1 MMAEEGSLL
10 QHPFFQKGLQ
20 LRSAGKNPIYDTME
34 AGGAD
39 SKVPAP
45 NLDAAAPLPNEV
57 PRPRPAAPEAPYR
70 PATGTVS
77 DEDLAKKSWPE
88 YLSGAAQNLPGS
100 ATRQVSNL
108 ADAIYNYDQTIPA
121 LAGLGKGALSKAAG
135 SLGFEQDREQKA
147 RDEAGVNALMADY
160 NQAYKGLLS
169 GDVSG
174 VRRTFYEDPARVGM
188 DVASVAPVIGPAGRA
203 VGMGKTASAA
213 ARIGS
218 LADPLQLG
226 LEVAGQAVK
235 IPGYAAKGA
244 LARTSGVDSS
254 ILDVIQNAGRTGTR
268 EQLQAMSR
276 HASGSANPLE
286 QIDTAVAA
294 ANEWKKN
301 VENSFVA
308 DMGSLATTPLDVTPA
323 LNAIKDARAHI
334 GTYVK
339 TSIDPATGATIRE
352 VKPISPN
359 DAKVLDDMEEM
370 LLGSSDRSAINLHKV
385 KVGMSNLMDNLGR
398 SKYLGSIGKVPA
410 ALRDTIGAANP
421 RYLKAMDDYT
431 NWLRQLEDLRGAGA
445 TGNRGSTA
453 NKIAKLMKAMK
464 DKNGR
469 SLINQLASTN
479 AGANLPY
486 MLAGSAM
493 SNWLPKWATGMQDML
508 GYSLLGGAGSLAGMF
523 TPHALVG
530 LAAASPKVVG
540 TGMKYVGKAQRL
552 GDIAGTVAN
561 PAVRNI
567 ISRVNELG
575 LTEPVPLEGTQQA
588 AGGRIGRKA
597 GGRIGAPGMAAEKL
611 IVAAERAKKK
621 QGGATS
627 ALLNVPDEAITKA
640 LAVANEHI

>member
-1 MMAEEGSLL
+1 MMAEEDSLL

-39 SKVPAP
+39 SEAPAP
-45 NLDAAAPLPNEV
+45 SLDAVAPSPDAAP
-57 PRPRPAAPEAPYR
+57 RARPAAPGAPYR

-77 DEDLAKKSWPE
+77 DEDLAKQSWSQ

-100 ATRQVSNL
+100 ARRQVSNI
-108 ADAIYNYDQTIPA
+108 ADAVYNYDQTIPA

-135 SLGFEQDREQKA
+135 ALGFEQDPAQKA
-147 RDEAGVNALMADY
+147 GDEAGVEALMADY
-160 NQAYKGLLS
+160 GQAYKGLMS
-169 GDVSG
+169 GDTAAL
-174 VRRTFYEDPARVGM
+174 RRTFYEDPARVGM

-203 VGMGKTASAA
+203 IGMGKTASTA

-254 ILDVIQNAGRTGTR
+254 ILDVIRNAGRTGTK

-276 HASGSANPLE
+276 HASNSADPLE
-286 QIDTAVAA
+286 QIDTAIAA
-294 ANEWKKN
+294 TNELKQN
-301 VENSFVA
+301 VSNSFVN
-308 DMGSLATTPLDVTPA
+308 DMRGLATNPLDVTPA
-323 LNAIKDARAHI
+323 LNAINDARAHI
-334 GTYVK
+334 GTYL
-339 TSIDPATGATIRE
+339 DPATGAP
-352 VKPISPN
+352 KSLSPR
-359 DAKVLDDMEEM
+359 DSAVLDQMESM
-370 LLGSSDRSAINLHKV
+370 LRGTGDTSAVNLHRV
-385 KVGMSNLMDNLGR
+385 KVATSNMLNDLRG
-398 SKYLGSIGKVPA
+398 SPYLGSLGKVPA
-410 ALRDTIGAANP
+410 ALKETIGRANP
-421 RYLKAMDDYT
+421 QYLKAMDQYSD
-431 NWLRQLEDLRGAGA
+431 WLRQLDDLKSIGAA
-445 TGNRGSTA
+445 GNRGSTA

-464 DKNGR
+464 SKQGK
-469 SLINQLASTN
+469 SLIDQLASTS

-508 GYSLLGGAGSLAGMF
+508 GYGLLGGAGYGLSTLLS
-523 TPHALVG
+523 PHAIAG

-567 ISRVNELG
+567 ISRVNEAG
-575 LTEPVPLEGTQQA
+575 LPEPAPLEGTQQA

-597 GGRIGAPGMAAEKL
+597 GGRIGAPSMAAEKL
-611 IVAAERAKKK
+611 IVAAERAKKN
-621 QGGATS
+621 QGNATS

>member
-20 LRSAGKNPIYDTME
+20 LRNAGKNPIYDTME
-34 AGGAD
+34 ERGAD
-39 SKVPAP
+39 SEVPAP
-45 NLDAAAPLPNEV
+45 SLDAAAPSPDEV

-70 PATGTVS
+70 PATGAVS
-77 DEDLAKKSWPE
+77 DEDLAKKSWTE

-100 ATRQVSNL
+100 ATRQASNI
-108 ADAIYNYDQTIPA
+108 ANAVYNYDQTIPA

-135 SLGFEQDREQKA
+135 ALGFEQDPAQKA
-147 RDEAGVNALMADY
+147 MDEAGVNALVADY
-160 NQAYKGLLS
+160 DQAYKGLLS

-254 ILDVIQNAGRTGTR
+254 ILDVIRNAGKTGTR

-276 HASGSANPLE
+276 HASGSADPLE
-286 QIDTAVAA
+286 QIDTAIAA
-294 ANEWKKN
+294 TNELKQN
-301 VENSFVA
+301 VSNSFVN
-308 DMGSLATTPLDVTPA
+308 DMRGLATTPLDVTPA
-323 LNAIKDARAHI
+323 LNAINDARAHI
-334 GTYVK
+334 GTYF
-339 TSIDPATGATIRE
+339 DPATNAPRSL
-352 VKPISPN
+352 SPR
-359 DAKVLDDMEEM
+359 DSAVLDQMESM
-370 LLGSSDRSAINLHKV
+370 LRGTGDTSAVNLHRV
-385 KVGMSNLMDNLGR
+385 KVATSNMLNDLRG
-398 SKYLGSIGKVPA
+398 SPYLGSLGKVPA
-410 ALRDTIGAANP
+410 ALKETIGRANP
-421 RYLKAMDDYT
+421 QYLRAMDQYSD
-431 NWLRQLEDLRGAGA
+431 WLRQLDDLKSIGAA
-445 TGNRGSTA
+445 GNRGSTA
-453 NKIAKLMKAMK
+453 NKIAKLMNAMK
-464 DKNGR
+464 GKRGK
-469 SLINQLASTN
+469 SLIDQLASTN

-508 GYSLLGGAGSLAGMF
+508 GYGLLGGAGYGLSTLLS
-523 TPHALVG
+523 PHAIAG

-561 PAVRNI
+561 PTVRNI

-575 LTEPVPLEGTQQA
+575 LTEPAPLEGTQQA

-597 GGRIGAPGMAAEKL
+597 GGRIGAPGIAAERL

-627 ALLNVPDEAITKA
+627 ALLNVPDETITKA

>member
-1 MMAEEGSLL
+1 MENAFDQNGGMSDEEY
-10 QHPFFQKGLQ
+10 
-20 LRSAGKNPIYDTME
+20 LRSVFPKLFQERNTVAPALNGT
-34 AGGAD
+34 AD
-39 SKVPAP
+39 QPAAQP
-45 NLDAAAPLPNEV
+45 DAA
-57 PRPRPAAPEAPYR
+57 PRARPAAPEAPYR
-70 PATGTVS
+70 PATGTIS
-77 DEDLAKKSWPE
+77 DEDLAKQSWPQ

-100 ATRQVSNL
+100 AKRQVSNI
-108 ADAIYNYDQTIPA
+108 ADAVYNYDQTIPA

-135 SLGFEQDREQKA
+135 ALGFEQDREQKA
-147 RDEAGVNALMADY
+147 QAEAGVDALMADY
-160 NQAYKGLLS
+160 GQAYKGLLS
-169 GDVSG
+169 GDTTALQ
-174 VRRTFYEDPARVGM
+174 RTFYEDPARVGM
-188 DVASVAPVIGPAGRA
+188 DFASVAPVIGPAGRA

-254 ILDVIQNAGRTGTR
+254 ILDVIRNAGRTGTR

-276 HASGSANPLE
+276 HARNSADPTE
-286 QIDTAVAA
+286 MVDTAVAA
-294 ANEWKKN
+294 SAEWKKK
-301 VENSFVA
+301 VEDSFVA
-308 DMGSLATTPLDVTPA
+308 DMGSLATSNLDVTPA
-323 LNAIKDARAHI
+323 LKAIDDARTHI
-334 GTYVK
+334 GTYDDIV
-339 TSIDPATGATIRE
+339 INPATGATVRK
-352 VKPISPN
+352 VTSNSPA
-359 DAKVLDDMEEM
+359 DTKVLDTMESM
-370 LLGSSDRSAINLHKV
+370 LRGSRDTSAVNLHRL
-385 KVGMSNLMDNLGR
+385 KVGMSNLIDNLGR
-398 SKYLGSIGKVPA
+398 TKYLGSIGKVPA
-410 ALRDTIGAANP
+410 ALRNTIGTANP
-421 RYLKAMDDYT
+421 RYLKAMDDYS
-431 NWLRQLEDLRGAGA
+431 NWLRQLEDLKGVGA

-469 SLINQLASTN
+469 SLIDQLASTN

-508 GYSLLGGAGSLAGMF
+508 GYGLLGGAGYGLSTLLS
-523 TPHALVG
+523 PHAIAG

-567 ISRVNELG
+567 ISRVNEAG
-575 LTEPVPLEGTQQA
+575 MPEPAPLEGTQQA

-597 GGRIGAPGMAAEKL
+597 GGRIGAPSMAAEKL
-611 IVAAERAKKK
+611 IVAAERAKKN
-621 QGGATS
+621 QGNATS